1 MTRSV
6 APLLPA
12 HLTMLLAHRA
22 MVRDLEWVARCAEQ
36 LAQSPD
42 PARAAALRGYADR
55 LFQVIEH
62 HHEGEDEFLWPRL
75 RRLGADEGALTLMT
89 TEHAEL
95 ATLLHDWHAASTRLG
110 TDAGESTDAEAGA
123 STGGGTGANTD
134 AGTGASTGG
143 GAGAAAELAGL
154 TAKLRDQLSRHA
166 ADEERELSGRLAPVL
181 DAAVWKGFSAHMR
194 RTAPGWT
201 LTFMPAWL
209 ASVAGPDERA
219 GVPARPVAA
228 LFRGRLEKQR
238 RAAFGAHG

>member
-12 HLTMLLAHRA
+12 HRTMLLAHRA
-22 MVRDLEWVARCAEQ
+22 MVRDLGRVARCAEQ
-36 LAQSPD
+36 LAHSPD
-42 PARAAALRGYADR
+42 PARAEALRGYADR

-62 HHEGEDEFLWPRL
+62 HHEGEDAFLWPRL
-75 RRLGADEGALTLMT
+75 RRLGADEEALTLMT
-89 TEHAEL
+89 TEHAAL
-95 ATLLHDWHAASTRLG
+95 AKLLHDWHAASTRLG
-110 TDAGESTDAEAGA
+110 TDTGASTDAGA
-123 STGGGTGANTD
+123 STGTR
-134 AGTGASTGG
+134 AGT
-143 GAGAAAELAGL
+143 GAAAELAGL
-154 TAKLRDQLSRHA
+154 TENLRDQLSRHA

-238 RAAFGAHG
+238 RAAFGEHC

>member
-1 MTRSV
+1 
-6 APLLPA
+6 
-12 HLTMLLAHRA
+12 MLLAHRA
-22 MVRDLEWVARCAEQ
+22 MVRDLGRVARSAEQ
-36 LAQSPD
+36 LAHSPD
-42 PARAAALRGYADR
+42 PGRAAALRGYVDR

-75 RRLGADEGALTLMT
+75 RRLGADEEALTLMT

-95 ATLLHDWHAASTRLG
+95 AKLLHDWHAASTRLG
-110 TDAGESTDAEAGA
+110 TDAGASSDA
-123 STGGGTGANTD
+123 
-134 AGTGASTGG
+134 
-143 GAGAAAELAGL
+143 GAGAAAGLAGL
-154 TAKLRDQLSRHA
+154 TEGVRDQLSRHA

-238 RAAFGAHG
+238 RAAFGEHC

>member
-12 HLTMLLAHRA
+12 HRTMLLAHRA
-22 MVRDLEWVARCAEQ
+22 MVRDLGRVARSAEQ
-36 LAQSPD
+36 LAHSPD
-42 PARAAALRGYADR
+42 PGRAAALRGYVDR

-75 RRLGADEGALTLMT
+75 RRLGADEEALTLMT

-95 ATLLHDWHAASTRLG
+95 AKLLHDWHAASTRLG
-110 TDAGESTDAEAGA
+110 TDAGA
-123 STGGGTGANTD
+123 
-134 AGTGASTGG
+134 
-143 GAGAAAELAGL
+143 GAGAGTAAELAAL
-154 TAKLRDQLSRHA
+154 TEGVRDQLSRHA

-228 LFRGRLEKQR
+228 LFRGRLEKQQ
-238 RAAFGAHG
+238 RAAFGEHC